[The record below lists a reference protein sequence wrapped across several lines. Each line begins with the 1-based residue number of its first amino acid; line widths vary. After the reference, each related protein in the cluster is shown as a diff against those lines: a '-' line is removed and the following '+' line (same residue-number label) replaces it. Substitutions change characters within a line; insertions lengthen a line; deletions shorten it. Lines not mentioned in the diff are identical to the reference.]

1 MKKIQSLIEKIGLKR
16 YLKSLQFRIFI
27 ILCVVGIAPILLMK
41 MSILKNYQDQ
51 SLIQRGKML
60 QNQCENFADRMGDS
74 LQGDDLQLDAFET
87 EMEQLATLYNGRMV
101 VVDDEFKV
109 IKDTFNL
116 DEGKTLVSREV
127 IQCFKN
133 ETSLTHDGE
142 YKFIE
147 LALPIRESVNK
158 QVIGA
163 LVISSETTDIVE
175 NREELSRKVFVLQ
188 SVLMLVVL
196 VTAFYLSRYLVKPF
210 ARVTK
215 SLEKVSGGFL
225 DGDLMILDYTETRE
239 MSEAYN
245 QMLARMKTLD
255 DSRQEF
261 VSNVSHELKT
271 PITSMKVLADSLLMQ
286 EDVPAELYREFMGDI
301 AEEIERENKIINDLL
316 SLVKMDKK
324 AADVNIQSTNINEL
338 IELIMK
344 RLRPIAQKRNIEL
357 TLDSYKPVIA
367 EVDETKLTLALSNLM
382 ENAVK
387 YNKDGG
393 WVRISIN
400 TDHKYFYVKVEDNGI
415 GIPKEDQEHIFER
428 FYRVDKSHSREI
440 GGTGL
445 GLAIA
450 RSGILMHHGIIKV
463 YSEEGEGTTFTVRVP
478 LAYQE

>member
-1 MKKIQSLIEKIGLKR
+1 MWIKKKEIEQLSEFVKGYSSGEELDIRVNKEG
-16 YLKSLQFRIFI
+16 SFN
-27 ILCVVGIAPILLMK
+27 
-41 MSILKNYQDQ
+41 ILKNDIYALVNMKNEQ
-51 SLIQRGKML
+51 IKAVETER
-60 QNQCENFADRMGDS
+60 DS
-74 LQGDDLQLDAFET
+74 LSDYMAD
-87 EMEQLATLYNGRMV
+87 
-101 VVDDEFKV
+101 
-109 IKDTFNL
+109 
-116 DEGKTLVSREV
+116 
-127 IQCFKN
+127 
-133 ETSLTHDGE
+133 
-142 YKFIE
+142 
-147 LALPIRESVNK
+147 
-158 QVIGA
+158 
-163 LVISSETTDIVE
+163 ISH
-175 NREELSRKVFVLQ
+175 Q
-188 SVLMLVVL
+188 
-196 VTAFYLSRYLVKPF
+196 
-210 ARVTK
+210 
-215 SLEKVSGGFL
+215 
-225 DGDLMILDYTETRE
+225 
-239 MSEAYN
+239 
-245 QMLARMKTLD
+245 
-255 DSRQEF
+255 
-261 VSNVSHELKT
+261 LKT

-478 LAYQE
+478 LVYQE

>member
-27 ILCVVGIAPILLMK
+27 ILCVVGIVPILLMK

-74 LQGDDLQLDAFET
+74 LQGEELQLDGFET

-101 VVDDEFKV
+101 VVNDEFKV

-163 LVISSETTDIVE
+163 LVISSETADIVE

-344 RLRPIAQKRNIEL
+344 RLRPIAQKRNIDL

-387 YNKDGG
+387 YNKEGG

-478 LAYQE
+478 LVYQE

>member
-87 EMEQLATLYNGRMV
+87 EMDQLATLYNGRMV

-163 LVISSETTDIVE
+163 LVISSETADIVE
-175 NREELSRKVFVLQ
+175 NKEELSRKVFVLQ

-463 YSEEGEGTTFTVRVP
+463 YSEVGEGTTFTVRVP
-478 LAYQE
+478 LVYQE

>member
-1 MKKIQSLIEKIGLKR
+1 
-16 YLKSLQFRIFI
+16 
-27 ILCVVGIAPILLMK
+27 
-41 MSILKNYQDQ
+41 
-51 SLIQRGKML
+51 ML

-87 EMEQLATLYNGRMV
+87 EMDQLATLYNGRMV

-163 LVISSETTDIVE
+163 LVISSETADIVE
-175 NREELSRKVFVLQ
+175 NKEELSRKVFVLQ

-478 LAYQE
+478 LVYQE

>member
-87 EMEQLATLYNGRMV
+87 EMDQFATLYNGRMV

-163 LVISSETTDIVE
+163 LVISSETADIVE
-175 NREELSRKVFVLQ
+175 NKEELSRKVFVLQ

-478 LAYQE
+478 LVYQE

>member
-74 LQGDDLQLDAFET
+74 LQGDDLQMDAFET

-127 IQCFKN
+127 IQCFRN

-163 LVISSETTDIVE
+163 LVISSETADIVE

-478 LAYQE
+478 LVYQE